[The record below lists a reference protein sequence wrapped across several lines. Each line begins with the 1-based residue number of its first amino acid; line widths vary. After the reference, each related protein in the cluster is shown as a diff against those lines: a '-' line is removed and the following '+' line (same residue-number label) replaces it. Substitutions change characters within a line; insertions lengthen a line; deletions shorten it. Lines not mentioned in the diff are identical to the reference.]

1 MSTVTRNAV
10 LLPMPSLGS
19 DMTEGRITEWLV
31 APGEHVSRGQIVLVV
46 QTDKSDIEVEVFQ
59 PGVVTAL
66 LAAEGE
72 LVPVGTPIA
81 TIEPD
86 LAGQP
91 AEPPAPPSDAGRRAA
106 PPEPATAVPRPV
118 TSRPSDVGHRQAR
131 VTSPLVRE
139 LAARLDVD
147 LAQVHGSRAG
157 GRVTR
162 DDVLAAVKPERR
174 RRITPRARRLLHEL
188 NVSLEAIGDI
198 PLVTG
203 AHVLA
208 VEREPQPLPPV
219 DPMRAR
225 IASLMT
231 SSWHEIPHYHVSRR
245 MDLAALSDA
254 LRLTNERRSLSE
266 RILPGALLLCAT
278 ARAAAQ
284 ESNCN
289 GFWLHDRF
297 QPAEAVRLGVVLS
310 LRSGGIIVPTIAD
323 ADQLS
328 PAEMMTRL
336 ADLVQRARRSRL
348 RASDVAE
355 ATITV
360 TNLGELGA
368 EIVNG
373 IIHPPQVALVGFGS
387 IHDEVWAVDG
397 QALIR
402 PTLHASLAGDH
413 RAIDGLTA
421 SRFLARLQVLL
432 DDVLPKELS

>member
-1 MSTVTRNAV
+1 MTTETDTGV
-10 LLPMPSLGS
+10 LLRMPSLGA

-31 APGEHVSRGQIVLVV
+31 APGEHVDRGQIALVV

-59 PGVVTAL
+59 PGTVTGL
-66 LAAEGE
+66 LVGEGE

-81 TIEPD
+81 SIDPD
-86 LAGQP
+86 GHP
-91 AEPPAPPSDAGRRAA
+91 AVEPPPERVAPAKPSVV
-106 PPEPATAVPRPV
+106 PE
-118 TSRPSDVGHRQAR
+118 RPSPMAEHRQSVHEPR

-147 LAQVHGSRAG
+147 VERLHGSRPG

-162 DDVLAAVKPERR
+162 DDVLAAVHPDHR
-174 RRITPRARRLLHEL
+174 RRITPRAQRLLHEL
-188 NVSLEAIGDI
+188 AVPLEAIADV
-198 PLVTG
+198 PVVTG

-208 VEREPQPLPPV
+208 ARVERPSVPPI

-231 SSWHEIPHYHVSRR
+231 TSWHEIPHYHVSRR
-245 MDLAALSDA
+245 LDLSVLTGA
-254 LRLTNERRSLSE
+254 LRIANESRSLSE
-266 RILPGALLLCAT
+266 RVLPASVLLCAA
-278 ARAAAQ
+278 ARSAAR
-284 ESNCN
+284 ERSCN
-289 GFWLHDRF
+289 GHWRDNRF
-297 QPAEAVRLGVVLS
+297 EPADDVRLGVVLS
-310 LRSGGIIVPTIAD
+310 LRGGGIIVPTIVD
-323 ADQLS
+323 ADRLT
-328 PAEMMTRL
+328 PAEMMVRL

-360 TNLGELGA
+360 TNLGDLGA

-397 QALIR
+397 EASIR
-402 PTLHASLAGDH
+402 STVHASLAGDH

-421 SRFLARLQVLL
+421 SRFLAAMQQLL
-432 DDVLPKELS
+432 DDELPKEL